1 MATISLLPN
10 STITSDWGTIP
21 TTSSIHTVLS
31 DDDNLT
37 LMRTQDQ
44 NDTALVTLDDFGE
57 SFTSITRIRFY
68 VRGVKFNTRT
78 GDVDIQVKLQSASGT
93 AYYTETV
100 TLNFTAGYAPEDHYG
115 AWRTTYDGSNA
126 WTDTKLDDLRFLGTA
141 NWLEKNCQAE

>member
-100 TLNFTAGYAPEDHYG
+100 TLNFTAA
-115 AWRTTYDGSNA
+115 
-126 WTDTKLDDLRFLGTA
+126 
-141 NWLEKNCQAE
+141 